1 MTRIGLMFE
10 GQWGLTWARWR
21 TLLDLAESR
30 GFDCVFRSDHYT
42 IGPPDEDSLETFIS
56 LTYAADHTRRI
67 EFGPLVAPTTF
78 RHPAL
83 TARMA
88 AQIDDLSGGRFV
100 LGLGTGWHERE
111 HQQFGIPFP
120 DIPTR
125 YALFED
131 ALEITRRLFSTDGPV
146 SYAGTHYSLDD
157 AVLLP
162 RPARAGGPP
171 ILIGGNGM
179 NKTLPLAARFADEW
193 NGVYLTPG
201 DYRQRIARLNELLDA
216 SGRPRTA
223 VKRSMMTQCFIGA
236 TDAEVQAKLARTPGA
251 PDPSNTASQV
261 VGTPAQVIDQIGQ
274 YAEAGLQRIML
285 MLRDQEDIAAI
296 DLLASDVLPH
306 FHKDS

>member
-1 MTRIGLMFE
+1 MVRIGLMFE
-10 GQWGLTWARWR
+10 GQWGLTWTRWR
-21 TLLDLAESR
+21 TLLAAAETL
-30 GFDCVFRSDHYT
+30 GFDCVFRSDHFT

-56 LTYAADHTRRI
+56 LTYAADHTSRI
-67 EFGPLVAPTTF
+67 EFGTLVAPTTF

-111 HQQFGIPFP
+111 HKQFGIPFY
-120 DIPTR
+120 DVPTR
-125 YALFED
+125 YAMLED

-146 SYAGTHYSLDD
+146 SYTGTHFSLDE

-193 NGVYLTPG
+193 NAVYLTPT
-201 DYRQRIARLNELLDA
+201 DYRQRIARLNELLD
-216 SGRPRTA
+216 SLGRPRTA
-223 VKRSMMTQCFIGA
+223 VKRSMMTQCVIGA
-236 TDAEVQAKLARTPGA
+236 TDSEVQTKLGESPEAADKLLEWNR
-251 PDPSNTASQV
+251 V
-261 VGTPAQVIDQIGQ
+261 VGTPAQVVDQIGR
-274 YAEAGLQRIML
+274 YADAGLQRIML
-285 MLRDQEDIAAI
+285 MMRDQTDLGAI
-296 DLLASDVLPH
+296 ELLASDVLPH
-306 FHKDS
+306 FHKGS

>member
-1 MTRIGLMFE
+1 MIRIGLMIE

-21 TLLDLAESR
+21 RLLDAAEAL
-30 GFDCVFRSDHYT
+30 GFDCVFRSDHFT

-67 EFGPLVAPTTF
+67 EIGPLVAPTTF

-111 HQQFGIPFP
+111 HRQFGISFP

-125 YALFED
+125 YAMLVD
-131 ALEITRRLFSTDGPV
+131 ALEITRRLFSADGPV
-146 SYAGTHYSLDD
+146 SYQGAHYSLDE

-162 RPARAGGPP
+162 RPARTGGPP

-179 NKTLPLAARFADEW
+179 KRTLPLAARFADEW
-193 NGVYLTPG
+193 NGVYLAPDG
-201 DYRQRIARLNELLDA
+201 YRQRIARLNELLDGL
-216 SGRPRTA
+216 GRPRTA
-223 VKRSMMTQCFIGA
+223 VRRSMMTQCIIGA
-236 TDAEVQAKLARTPGA
+236 TDAEVQAKLAANPEAADRLTE
-251 PDPSNTASQV
+251 PDRLI
-261 VGTPAQVIDQIGQ
+261 GTPAQIVDQLGH
-274 YAEAGLQRIML
+274 YGDAGLQRIML
-285 MLRDQEDIAAI
+285 MMRDQEDIAALE
-296 DLLASDVLPH
+296 LLASGVLPH
-306 FHKDS
+306 FHKG